1 MISDES
7 WRRSQEIMNLFRYIK
22 VKDKLL
28 MLMIV
33 CVLSNILIGIFSIDY
48 LRKMSWHA
56 SESYTQGLVPIGWLN
71 ELEESQRQLDW
82 MVDSQGAYQEMT
94 SILKNMEQPL
104 AHLESQE
111 IDKKMNLQ
119 IKKYKSLLVQQE
131 ELMKG
136 YQQLSKD
143 GRESFYTQV
152 FLPNS
157 QEVHSL
163 LEETQNYLV
172 QRATTQQQT
181 YQKDVQFGYW
191 LLGGVCLTVVL
202 LVMIIGFIATKAVN
216 VPTHQLKSVLKR
228 AEQGD
233 FTANASYVAHDEL
246 GEVVLSYNQMVTEV
260 KRLLHTVTDSAYEVE
275 QMTGR
280 LQESSEQS
288 STVTVKIAKDVQAI
302 SDATAAST
310 TKLASNTASLEEVL
324 NDVQIIL
331 EKVQIVESFVYKT
344 AQDAESGT
352 DIVQANLTQMQAIK
366 RAVEKSNTAISN
378 LVERASSIDQMV
390 EVIEKITAQTNL
402 LALNASIEAA
412 RAGEHGKGFAI
423 VADEVRKLAE
433 QTVYSTQTITTIVQ
447 NIHVDSNYA
456 VQMMKGVL
464 AATEKGVAVT
474 GQTASS
480 FAQILEKVHTIK
492 PDIMEVSNTVQE
504 IANHTKTVSEDALM
518 LTSLSNTNTLS
529 TKHVATLTADQLTA
543 QQQFHNY
550 IKELR
555 KVSKVL
561 QIAVKR
567 FSI

>member
-1 MISDES
+1 
-7 WRRSQEIMNLFRYIK
+7 
-22 VKDKLL
+22 